1 MEVAMTGRPRVFAPA
16 QTFGGVT
23 PLSQPGRGTY
33 ASAEPNAS
41 TPSQLL
47 LPPRLIIPPSA
58 SVKRSLWAFRTPKL
72 KLPND

>member
-1 MEVAMTGRPRVFAPA
+1 VFEPA
-16 QTFGGVT
+16 QTFFCANPLAQSGGS
-23 PLSQPGRGTY
+23 PY
-33 ASAEPNAS
+33 ASAGPNTS

-58 SVKRSLWAFRTPKL
+58 SVKRSLWAFRAPKL